1 MSYLRGQRHRGILDK
16 ILKLLNS
23 LSFRVLLALSLGLA
37 VGALVAAYGD
47 SAAGRTIGWL
57 EAVGGLWLNALRMTV
72 VPLIFAVLVGGI
84 AQVSDAAAT
93 GRLALRALAWFGGL
107 LALSALTS
115 LTLSQGLLA
124 VWPVAP
130 ESAQALQAGV
140 SGAAAPVA
148 ATAPDFAVWIRG
160 LAPSNPIKA
169 AADDAIL
176 PLVVFAAF
184 TGFAITRLPAARRLA
199 LLDVIEAVGEAMVII
214 VRWVLWAGPL
224 GVFALG
230 LGVGLRAGVGAAG
243 VLGHYVVVA
252 SAAGLEIA
260 ALAYLLAIIVG
271 RVPIA
276 RWAQATAPVLATAFA
291 TQSSLACLPA
301 MVERARDD
309 LGVPARVA
317 GLVLPLAVAVFRFTS
332 PAVNLAVCVFVAH
345 VSGVHPTL
353 LQYAG
358 AVLVAIAVS
367 IGSVGLP
374 GQVSF
379 IVSVA
384 PICLALGLPTSL
396 LPILLAVEVVP
407 DIFRTLGNVTGDM
420 AVTQILARGENPLE
434 PARQA

>member
-1 MSYLRGQRHRGILDK
+1 MSYLRGERRRGILDK
-16 ILKLLNS
+16 VLKLLNS

-47 SAAGRTIGWL
+47 SAAGRAIGWL

-107 LALSALTS
+107 LALSAVTS
-115 LTLSQGLLA
+115 LVLTQGLLA
-124 VWPVAP
+124 IWPVAP

-148 ATAPDFAVWIRG
+148 ATAPDFAAWIRG